1 MSKIQIVTDSTAYI
15 TEEYAKNNNIKIVP
29 LIVNFN
35 EKVTEEGYP
44 GQFETFFNELKESK
58 DFPKTSQP
66 SVGAFSEVFKEAID
80 NGYEVI
86 AITLS
91 SILSGTYN
99 SASVAREMVNPEKIS
114 VIDSENTVSNMKHLV
129 EIIKELSDK
138 GTDRKDIVDIINK
151 QKKNMGIRLTV
162 DTLDYLQKGGRLSTT
177 QAFIGS
183 LLNIKPILGLVEG
196 KLIPLAKVRGKK
208 KAIQAMIDDIPEDVK
223 RVSICQI
230 LNLKEA
236 EEIKTKI
243 NEKFNNIE
251 ITMEEIGPVIGA
263 HLGPKGIGI
272 CYSW

>member
-15 TEEYAKNNNIKIVP
+15 TEQYAKNNNIKIVP

-99 SASVAREMVNPEKIS
+99 SACVAREMVNPEKIS

-129 EIIKELSDK
+129 QLIKELSDK
-138 GTDRKDIVDIINK
+138 GMERKDIVDRINK

-196 KLIPLAKVRGKK
+196 KLIPLDKVRGKK

-223 RVSICQI
+223 RISICQI
-230 LNLKEA
+230 LNLEEA

-251 ITMEEIGPVIGA
+251 ITIEEIGPVIGS
-263 HLGPKGIGI
+263 HLGLKGIGI